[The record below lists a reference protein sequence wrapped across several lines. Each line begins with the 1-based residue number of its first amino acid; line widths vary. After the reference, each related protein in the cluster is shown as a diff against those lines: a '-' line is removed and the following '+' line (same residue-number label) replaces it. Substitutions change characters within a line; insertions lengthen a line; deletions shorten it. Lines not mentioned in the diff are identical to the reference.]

1 MRAIGRR
8 CVLPFVSCH
17 PVARRLGCD
26 LHDSDAISDSRNRP
40 LHDKH
45 FLYAVR
51 ALQGC
56 APGMMYVS
64 DRSADSICDTALLFL
79 VMKSEYMPSHC
90 VGIDSTSVV
99 RCVACLYIAVSSAPG
114 DGDFGAWLR
123 GWCVVLSGC
132 GSRRPAR

>member
-1 MRAIGRR
+1 
-8 CVLPFVSCH
+8 
-17 PVARRLGCD
+17 
-26 LHDSDAISDSRNRP
+26 
-40 LHDKH
+40 
-45 FLYAVR
+45 
-51 ALQGC
+51 
-56 APGMMYVS
+56 
-64 DRSADSICDTALLFL
+64 L

-123 GWCVVLSGC
+123 GWWVVLSGC